1 MTGRIGAL
9 SERALYLAA
18 GLNVA
23 ETTRLARW
31 LYRYGTVPCSPEI
44 GRNFGHGDDPMAV
57 LGLTPG
63 GAARQILEVSY
74 EATTFPGWLSF
85 ARDSGPVAGQ
95 AACKLYVSPQPA
107 ALAAAFPAIAEIF
120 ARMNVRSF
128 KVGRGIDG
136 LLRPDKVVAYF
147 NDRAAL
153 GRVAR
158 ELAGRLAGCAAQP
171 VPFTAEAGGDGLL
184 SWGTDPPL
192 GTDGMSWRSWITRRL
207 AEGLMRARP
216 ASGSDAVAAALRHV
230 AAQGVEC
237 ATWTIGSFS
246 PAPATT

>member
-9 SERALYLAA
+9 SDRALHLAA

-31 LYRYGTVPCSPEI
+31 LYRYGTAPRSAEI
-44 GRNFGHGDDPMAV
+44 ERNFGYGDDAMAV
-57 LGLTPG
+57 MGLTPG
-63 GAARQILEVSY
+63 GAARQILEVSF

-85 ARDSGPVAGQ
+85 TRESEPVTAQ

-107 ALAAAFPAIAEIF
+107 ELATVFPAIADVF
-120 ARMNVRSF
+120 ARMNVPSF
-128 KVGRGIDG
+128 KVGRGIEG

-147 NDRAAL
+147 DDRDALNRVAKAL
-153 GRVAR
+153 GK
-158 ELAGRLAGCAAQP
+158 RLAGCAAQP

-192 GTDGMSWRSWITRRL
+192 GSGGLSWRAWITRQL
-207 AEGLMRARP
+207 AEGLTCARP
-216 ASGSDAVAAALRHV
+216 ATDSEAVAAALRHV

-237 ATWTIGSFS
+237 ATWTVERFL
-246 PAPATT
+246 PAAATT